1 MSKLM
6 SSPPKSKSRV
16 PTPESSKKPCILCIE
31 ENEELFRQIKGSL
44 ENAGYGV
51 IGATNSWQAFA
62 FLLKSPIHLVL
73 GGQLLCRAD
82 GVELIQKIRK
92 AKPDVP
98 IVLCSRTLPNS
109 MRGIDAFVSAE
120 ESTANFLTLLQ
131 QLLQRHAAA

>member
-51 IGATNSWQAFA
+51 IGTRNSWQALA
-62 FLLKSPIHLVL
+62 FLLKSPFHLVL
-73 GGQLLCRAD
+73 GGELLTRAD

-92 AKPDVP
+92 ARPDVP
-98 IVLCSRTLPNS
+98 IVLWSRTLPNS
-109 MRGIDAFVSAE
+109 MKNLDAFVSAE
-120 ESTANFLTLLQ
+120 ESPANLLTLLEK
-131 QLLQRHAAA
+131 LLRRYAAA